1 MKDPLRPFIPS
12 YKGNVTSDDGE
23 SNDLDTL
30 SLFITYKRSL
40 NSLFCCFI
48 RLAEFL
54 VLEDLLGD
62 FRNPSVMDCKL
73 GVRTYLEDELAK
85 AKLKPKLRKV

>member
-1 MKDPLRPFIPS
+1 MCVVS
-12 YKGNVTSDDGE
+12 YV
-23 SNDLDTL
+23 
-30 SLFITYKRSL
+30 
-40 NSLFCCFI
+40 NSKT
-48 RLAEFL
+48 EFL

-85 AKLKPKLRKV
+85 AKLKPKLRKVSGP